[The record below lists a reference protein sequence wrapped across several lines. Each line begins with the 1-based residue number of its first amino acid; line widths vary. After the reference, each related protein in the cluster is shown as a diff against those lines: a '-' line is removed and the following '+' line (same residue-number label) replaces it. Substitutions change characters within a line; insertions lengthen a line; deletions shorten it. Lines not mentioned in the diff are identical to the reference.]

1 MKGGNL
7 NEMRFW
13 TQVIVSDSTQGRIDL
28 PGVCKSHITVC
39 AVCGASTKPR
49 VGRSKKGWTFP
60 SRRRTDNSDCQIP
73 LLDLGLLL
81 KI

>member
-7 NEMRFW
+7 NEMWFW
-13 TQVIVSDSTQGRIDL
+13 TEVIVFDSPQGRIDL
-28 PGVCKSHITVC
+28 PGVCKSHMTVL
-39 AVCGASTKPR
+39 AVSGASAKPR
-49 VGRSKKGWTFP
+49 GGRSKKDWTFP
-60 SRRRTDNSDCQIP
+60 SRRRTDNSDCKIP